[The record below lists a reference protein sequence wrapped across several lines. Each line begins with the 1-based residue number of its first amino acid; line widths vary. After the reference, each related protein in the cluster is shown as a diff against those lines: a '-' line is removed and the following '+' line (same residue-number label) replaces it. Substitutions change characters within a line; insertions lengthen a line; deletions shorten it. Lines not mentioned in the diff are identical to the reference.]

1 MEPTIKENIPNK
13 VTKPKNGIP
22 WITQEIVKKKKK
34 KHKKNIKKK
43 KFRKK
48 THHQETIPNIKNQ
61 TTVILK
67 TNIKI

>member
-22 WITQEIVKKKKK
+22 WITQEIVKKKKY
-34 KHKKNIKKK
+34 IKK

-48 THHQETIPNIKNQ
+48 TNDQETIPNMKNQ

>member
-34 KHKKNIKKK
+34 KKKK
-43 KFRKK
+43 KLEKK
-48 THHQETIPNIKNQ
+48 LMTKRQYLT
-61 TTVILK
+61 
-67 TNIKI
+67 

>member
-13 VTKPKNGIP
+13 ETKPKNGIP
-22 WITQEIVKKKKK
+22 WITQEIVKKKK
-34 KHKKNIKKK
+34 HKKKI
-43 KFRKK
+43 RKK
-48 THHQETIPNIKNQ
+48 TNDQETIHNMKNQ

>member
-34 KHKKNIKKK
+34 NTKKK
-43 KFRKK
+43 LEKK
-48 THHQETIPNIKNQ
+48 LMTKRQYLT
-61 TTVILK
+61 
-67 TNIKI
+67 